1 MGSKRPYFRSYPYR
15 RYNQLILVSFDL
27 SECLFSENG
36 WCGGVT
42 GVHHVELT
50 PYLQQQAKKRAFR
63 IWEYFMK

>member
-15 RYNQLILVSFDL
+15 RYNQLILVSFDS
-27 SECLFSENG
+27 SERIFSENG

-50 PYLQQQAKKRAFR
+50 PYPKHNRRVKVTAYPR
-63 IWEYFMK
+63 